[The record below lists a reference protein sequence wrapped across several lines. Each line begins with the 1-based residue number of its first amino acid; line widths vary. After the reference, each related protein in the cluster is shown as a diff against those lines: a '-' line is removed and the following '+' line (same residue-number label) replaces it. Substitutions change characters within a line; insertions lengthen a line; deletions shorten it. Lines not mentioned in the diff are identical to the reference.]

1 MSEQQSKY
9 IGCVRFSGNL
19 VQEGLLDARKS
30 AQALVCFDNAVRQ
43 MVGNQ
48 APDLKSAGYELPVR
62 IRQGSWEVL
71 IPVTIG
77 QWIGTA
83 LGAAAIAYATKAASN
98 MADKDF
104 NNAGLRDI
112 FKKSIEGI
120 QWFIRIGKH
129 LGEVTYKKFNSV
141 KFRNDNS
148 EIGLPNSEGD
158 YLYVP
163 KKYYDMYIASSPTIL
178 AQLAVL
184 IEDERILSIGVYEN
198 DELIEETITRRYRRI
213 FTQEEELT
221 DDIILPELQ
230 HGMAAVLEGEVTK
243 GNETSNTIGLRYQGH
258 ILTGYPQE
266 GSIVRFKP
274 CLFLQCRVHG
284 FISRKDDDGHIALKR
299 PKIYFDRIEP
309 LESDSDVMPLF
320 K

>member
-19 VQEGLLDARKS
+19 VKEGLLDARKS
-30 AQALVCFDNAVRQ
+30 AQALLCFDQAVRQ
-43 MVGNQ
+43 LVGHQ
-48 APDLKSAGYELPVR
+48 APDLKMTEYELPVR
-62 IRQGSWEVL
+62 IRQGSWEAL
-71 IPVTIG
+71 IPDSIG
-77 QWIGTA
+77 KWIVAGVGIAATA
-83 LGAAAIAYATKAASN
+83 YLATAAQK

-104 NNAGLRDI
+104 DNVGFRDI
-112 FKKSIEGI
+112 FRKALEGI

-129 LGEVTYKKFNSV
+129 LGEVTYKKFTNV

-148 EIGLPNSEGD
+148 EVGLPNSEGV
-158 YLYVP
+158 YLFVP
-163 KKYYDMYIASSPTIL
+163 KKYLDMYKASSPTML

-184 IEDERILSIGVYEN
+184 IEDERILSIGVYDNEV
-198 DELIEETITRRYRRI
+198 LIEEKITRQYRRI

-230 HGMAAVLEGEVTK
+230 HGMSAVLEGEVTK

-258 ILTGYPQE
+258 ILIGYPQA

-284 FISRKDDDGHIALKR
+284 FISRKDDEG
-299 PKIYFDRIEP
+299 RI
-309 LESDSDVMPLF
+309 F
-320 K
+320 